1 MFVTVKKEISDQTR
15 KNRLWWLHFI
25 TLQSKMYTLKRSML
39 VGWLKQ
45 IELSLHFAPLLSFS
59 FFPRMMIY
67 DIFWSKCKVVYL
79 NPFTNSISVIF
90 PKSYFTGY
98 PCFLDLDSTWSKS
111 YMHWN
116 QTDCW
121 YKVEEKIDNLWDNES
136 LLEAAKKE
144 RSARQ
149 NGSEKF
155 WENLRQWKSLSFF
168 LTS

>member
-1 MFVTVKKEISDQTR
+1 MMVAFHNFRKSIVYIKTIYASRVTQT
-15 KNRLWWLHFI
+15 NRVI
-25 TLQSKMYTLKRSML
+25 TSFYTSC
-39 VGWLKQ
+39 
-45 IELSLHFAPLLSFS
+45 FFFF

-79 NPFTNSISVIF
+79 NPFTNFISVIF

-136 LLEAAKKE
+136 LLEAAKE
-144 RSARQ
+144 RKKCQ
-149 NGSEKF
+149 TEWEWKF
-155 WENLRQWKSLSFF
+155 GKIWGNERVKVF